1 MKGDTDMKPIREKDL
16 RLYQQVTNLDDDLI
30 LEAMAEP
37 VTPPA
42 RRVRGQRAE
51 AIQRF
56 FAHPMVASLA
66 VSTVILSV
74 LVAVL
79 LATGAF
85 DTPTVIDPPAHG
97 SYPEETYPPEL
108 PQMPTAEGAASL
120 HKGMSVADMEAL
132 LGKNYTVE
140 DGQYTFT
147 LDTGEKLTVSTS
159 PDTSLLSGFIWQGDT
174 AKAVNPMNIPEDIL
188 EKIQEYA
195 ADKVVP
201 VYTMVSLFNKYKKR
215 DLPTVDEVLE
225 GAEIRYLRMS
235 ADGRI
240 TVTDEEGQNTEDNL
254 QGGGF
259 TFLEEISA
267 LFDESV
273 RVKAYYPILTSRERG
288 AVYFKTSVG
297 DYILYLHGE
306 GLPLIPEGGDVFEDT
321 VPYLMPVIT
330 FHEFAYGMVDKG
342 AMLGVGWDFTE
353 DRMAIIEPYKIGG
366 EGYQKPVNRA
376 TPEAA
381 AEVKEGMLL
390 PFYELG
396 TCLRCAAENTI
407 SLSSYARTT
416 IALPTYNK
424 GAGLHYWELTDGTCL
439 VINCIQTYDATLS
452 SGPYRLW
459 VSDVMM
465 LGSVEQAEAFGTPS
479 LANYELLYEG
489 MSRNLAYAIMGDTTT
504 DFASS
509 HTEQYWGWAEN
520 EKTHIVTVSWKSV
533 LWDQIPYNN
542 VYKNIA
548 KSFVY
553 ESRDIIQGAEEIELG
568 MSFAAIMARV
578 GNCLCGH
585 TKDGSRSGYHYWE
598 IPDGR
603 CLAVYVGLD
612 IPATSDAF
620 EPVFSVHYNQSA
632 MHVLWL
638 DDVEGRESV
647 GTPSLHHAQSIYYDL
662 EQEVVL
668 ALMGQPKVTVGPWVS
683 MWEWTEEGK
692 TYTCTVYWKENAPA
706 GLYDHFG
713 TVIKCEVTEG
723 KISSLPIPEKTPTP
737 DETSQIREGM
747 KASEL
752 LKALGTPDLHEPL
765 GPSILCGWIMTDGR
779 VFCAVLENDV
789 TETQITEPAVT
800 YTFSRDSEEDVMI
813 ASVEN
818 VEEIREGMSSA
829 VVYALLGTT
838 EQYNYMEDTHTWI
851 TPIGVWWELTVQ
863 WETIRHPES
872 GITRRYVA
880 SFTLGK

>member
-1 MKGDTDMKPIREKDL
+1 MKGDTDMKPIRDKDL

-30 LEAMAEP
+30 LEAMTEP
-37 VTPPA
+37 VTPSA
-42 RRVRGQRAE
+42 RRARGQRAE

-56 FAHPMVASLA
+56 FTHPMVASLA

-85 DTPTVIDPPAHG
+85 DTPTVIEPPAHG
-97 SYPEETYPPEL
+97 SYPEETYPSQL
-108 PQMPTAEGAASL
+108 PQVPTAEGAASL

-159 PDTSLLSGFIWQGDT
+159 PDTSLLSGFIWQGET
-174 AKAVNPMNIPEDIL
+174 AKAVNPMNIPADIL

-195 ADKVVP
+195 ADMVVP
-201 VYTMVSLFNKYKKR
+201 VYTMESLFAKYDR
-215 DLPTVDEVLE
+215 SDLPTADEVLE

-235 ADGRI
+235 ADGEI
-240 TVTDEEGQNTEDNL
+240 TVTDEEGHSAGGALPAEGYELL
-254 QGGGF
+254 QD
-259 TFLEEISA
+259 LSV
-267 LFDESV
+267 LFDTSV
-273 RVKAYYPILTSRERG
+273 KVKAYYPILTPAEGGS
-288 AVYFKTSVG
+288 VYFRTSIG
-297 DYILYLHGE
+297 DYVLYLHE
-306 GLPLIPEGGDVFEDT
+306 ATSTASDQSAAIE
-321 VPYLMPVIT
+321 PYLMPVVD
-330 FHEFAYGMVDKG
+330 FHLFAYGVVSQTQNGQAAVDTIV
-342 AMLGVGWDFTE
+342 MNSLTE
-353 DRMAIIEPYKIGG
+353 RYLITSDDYK
-366 EGYQKPVNRA
+366 KPVNRA

-381 AEVKEGMLL
+381 AQVQEGMLL
-390 PFYELG
+390 PVYELG
-396 TCLRCAAENTI
+396 TCLRCAAESF

-416 IALPTYNK
+416 VVLPTHNK
-424 GAGLHYWELTDGTCL
+424 GKGLHYWELTDGTCL

-452 SGPYRLW
+452 SGPYRFW
-459 VSDVMM
+459 VSDI
-465 LGSVEQAEAFGTPS
+465 LRLDSVEQVEAFGTPS

-489 MSRNLAYAIMGDTTT
+489 MSRNLACTIMGDTIT

-509 HTEQYWGWAEN
+509 HTEQYWGWVEN

-533 LWDQIPYNN
+533 LWDPIPYNN
-542 VYKNIA
+542 VN
-548 KSFVY
+548 KSITKSLVY
-553 ESRDIIQGAEEIELG
+553 ESRDISQGAEEIELG
-568 MSFAAIMARV
+568 MSFAAIVARV

-585 TKDGSRSGYHYWE
+585 TVDLFGGASRVGYHYWE
-598 IPDGR
+598 LPDGR
-603 CLAVYVGLD
+603 CLAVYVGYN

-620 EPVFSVHYNQSA
+620 EPVFSAHYNQSA
-632 MHVLWL
+632 MHILWL

-647 GTPSLHHAQSIYYDL
+647 GTPSLRNVQNISYDL
-662 EQEVVL
+662 KQEVVL

-723 KISSLPIPEKTPTP
+723 KLSSLPIPEKTPTP
-737 DETSQIREGM
+737 DETAQIREGM

-752 LKALGTPDLHEPL
+752 LKALGSPDLHEPL
-765 GPSILCGWIMTDGR
+765 GSSILYGWIMADGR

-818 VEEIREGMSSA
+818 VEEIREGMSAA